1 MERNLKEK
9 LSISI
14 ILLGVVSL
22 LADISSE
29 AIFPLLPYFLEALG
43 AGALIIGLIGGVE
56 EAVVGVLNL
65 FSGHYSGKKKE
76 KKPIVFSGY
85 LFSACSKFGLA
96 FSTIWPLALLFR
108 STDRAGK
115 GIRKSPRDA
124 IIASLTERRGYG
136 FGVHRAMDTT
146 GAIIGPLLALFL
158 ICFYFGYPIEAV
170 RALPLQVYKSIFI
183 LAAGI
188 GFLALIPLFWVK
200 ERETKLNPRKLSL
213 SLKALPRDSLI
224 MIGLITFFD
233 IGNFTYMFFLLRAE
247 EFCAIPICILL
258 YTLSK
263 VSEAGFSI
271 PFGLLAD
278 RIGKHWILSLG
289 YLIFALTCFGF
300 AINKIFWTLLILFF
314 FYGVF
319 KASVDPVQR
328 AYISDLVPEE
338 LRPTALGTIHMALAL
353 ATLPASLIAGFLM
366 VKFTSSAPFL
376 YGASIGVI
384 ASLLLVYYGNK
395 IAKRKHH

>member
-9 LSISI
+9 LSMSI
-14 ILLGVVSL
+14 IVLGVVSL
-22 LADISSE
+22 LADVSSE
-29 AIFPLLPYFLEALG
+29 AIFPLLPYFLKSLG
-43 AGALIIGLIGGVE
+43 AGALIIGLVGGVE
-56 EAVVGVLNL
+56 EALVGVLDL
-65 FSGHYSGKKKE
+65 FSGHYSGKKKK
-76 KKPIVFSGY
+76 KKPIVSSGY
-85 LFSACSKFGLA
+85 LLSACSKFGLA
-96 FSTIWPLALLFR
+96 LSAIWPLALLFR
-108 STDRAGK
+108 STDRVGK

-146 GAIIGPLLALFL
+146 GAIIGPLLAFFLFYL
-158 ICFYFGYPIEAV
+158 LGFRY
-170 RALPLQVYKSIFI
+170 STIFL

-200 ERETKLNPRKLSL
+200 ERETKLELRKLSL
-213 SLKALPRDSLI
+213 SLKALPRESLI

-247 EFCAIPICILL
+247 VFCAIPICILL

-314 FYGVF
+314 LYGVF
-319 KASVDPVQR
+319 KASVEPVQR
-328 AYISDLVPEE
+328 AYISDLVPEG
-338 LRPTALGTIHMALAL
+338 LRPTALGTIHMALDL

-366 VKFTSSAPFL
+366 AKFTSSAPFL

-395 IAKRKHH
+395 IAKRKYH